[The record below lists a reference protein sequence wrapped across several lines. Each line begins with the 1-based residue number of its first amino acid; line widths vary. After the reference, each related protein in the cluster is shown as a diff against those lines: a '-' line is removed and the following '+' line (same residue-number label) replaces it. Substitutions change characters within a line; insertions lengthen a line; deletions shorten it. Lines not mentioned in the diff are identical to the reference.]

1 MNLKVCLF
9 YLTRALSEKGV
20 KLAQKIQ
27 VGPCIPVGNWEY
39 SYKRLQLATVG
50 PTSGPTWGLSHLAG
64 GVDPPGS
71 QPRPAAVVGS
81 GRIVGSEIEILYMFV
96 NLVYECVL

>member
-9 YLTRALSEKGV
+9 YLTRALSETGV

-50 PTSGPTWGLSHLAG
+50 PTSGQTWGLSHLAG
-64 GVDPPGS
+64 GVDPPEAS
-71 QPRPAAVVGS
+71 LDLQRW
-81 GRIVGSEIEILYMFV
+81 
-96 NLVYECVL
+96 